1 MFLSLGTWKE
11 TQVRIA
17 GNDLAGV
24 SGRCISSKARPA
36 TSATDL
42 GERVVIIG
50 GGNSA
55 IDCARTAIRKGS
67 SATVIYRRERKDMP
81 AIAEEVDAAEEEG
94 VSFLF
99 LASPHRIVGER
110 GAVKAI
116 EVTKTRL
123 GAFDTSGR
131 RRPIDTGEVQVVS
144 CNTVIL
150 AVGEGVD
157 SEFCEASGLATKS
170 GGMLDVDRY
179 DLTTSRETVYAGGD
193 FMTGASNVVTA
204 MSYGKEAARSI
215 DRHLTGKQRFDG
227 MFPAFE
233 YDQTPPELSPC
244 APSPRAFPAG
254 AGRVPSR
261 SRRRYRHC
269 GRKRRGK
276 RLRRCLRCD
285 IRETVAS
292 CRCAPIGSNTCA
304 SANLGSNRQ

>member
-11 TQVRIA
+11 TQVRIP

-24 SGRCISSKARPA
+24 FGSLHFLEGEAHDKR
-36 TSATDL
+36 TDL

-55 IDCARTAIRKGS
+55 IDCARTAVRKGA

-131 RRPIDTGEVQVVS
+131 RRPIDTGEVQAVS
-144 CNTVIL
+144 CNSVIL

-157 SEFCEASGLATKS
+157 SEFCKASGLATKS

-204 MSYGKEAARSI
+204 MSLRQGGRAEHRSPSHRRSALR
-215 DRHLTGKQRFDG
+215 RHLPGFRVRPGTAGAQPLR
-227 MFPAFE
+227 
-233 YDQTPPELSPC
+233 
-244 APSPRAFPAG
+244 PSPRAFPAG
-254 AGRVPSR
+254 AGPCQIVRGGCIGTAAGRGAGRGFAAVCAATSA
-261 SRRRYRHC
+261 RRRAHAVA
-269 GRKRRGK
+269 RR
-276 RLRRCLRCD
+276 
-285 IRETVAS
+285 
-292 CRCAPIGSNTCA
+292 
-304 SANLGSNRQ
+304 